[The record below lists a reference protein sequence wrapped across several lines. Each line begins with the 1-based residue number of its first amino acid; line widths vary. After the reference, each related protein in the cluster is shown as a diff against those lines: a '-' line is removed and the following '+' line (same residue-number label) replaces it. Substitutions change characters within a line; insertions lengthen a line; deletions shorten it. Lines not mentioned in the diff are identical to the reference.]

1 VEKGDKI
8 FHFRTKY
15 LPIVLDD
22 GRSGAAVI
30 LENVTETHQIQQKY
44 EGIIKKNVKRTLRD
58 DGEEQLA
65 HSPSITPN
73 LAEQTPAQL
82 IHELQVH
89 QIELETQA
97 EELRKSKIALEESRD
112 RFVDLYE
119 FAPLGYLTLTEK
131 ALITEV
137 NLTGAKLLGVAR
149 DKLIN
154 HGLGRFIAPKD
165 NENWDR
171 YFADVRQHGEKQ
183 SCTLT
188 LKRSDGSTFPARLE
202 GIRLTDSDDTITVRI
217 AFSDITD
224 IRKAEAALRDAH
236 DNLEILVQKRTDQ
249 LFDVNRNLQ
258 AVVAERAKTDGTLLM
273 SDEQLAL
280 AIERTGVGLW
290 DWYVQTGKTTFNERW
305 AEIVGYTLTELQ
317 PISIDTW
324 INLCHPDD
332 LKQSDELLKKHFRKE
347 SQTYVC
353 EARIRHKDG
362 HWVWVLD
369 LGMVIEWDSAGLPI
383 RMTGTH
389 LDITDRKEKEEVLQR
404 QSASLTILNGI
415 ITAANKADNLPQLF
429 KSILTESLHLLD
441 FDAGGIY
448 LVDHSTRTAN
458 VVHSE
463 NLNKEFLAEI
473 QTVSIDKKPYD
484 TLFIQNEQIITENY
498 AKFDPDLS
506 KKSGFQSIS
515 LIPLLSKGVAIGALN
530 LASTR
535 KQVISDEE
543 KQSLISISRELGST
557 IERMA
562 AEEEVKKAKENLET
576 LFNSIDEMVFVLDM
590 QGNILAVNDAVLKRL
605 SYTQRELTGTNVLL
619 LHVPERQDEALRIM
633 QGMIAGTIDSCTVP
647 VLAKDGTR
655 IEVETKVT
663 RGWWNGNEVLIGV
676 TRDITE
682 RKRAEE
688 VLLDSETKH
697 RALFEAIADT
707 VFLIDQKSGNII
719 DVNLAGS
726 RIFGYSHDEF
736 IRMKLVEISEEPEQT
751 LKSIK
756 DGSTYIP
763 LRYYHRKD
771 GSVFPVEITAS
782 TFELQGRT
790 NFLATIRDISERKR
804 VEKALAESESFNRN
818 LVENLPDYV
827 VLYGSDGKIIYVNPA
842 AERGFGYNAEEVTGT
857 SVLLYVAPECRDE
870 VAANIAVRR
879 AGGDTRTYET
889 VLITHDGQRRTVLA
903 KGTLVHYHDMTATLL
918 LLIDITDRKVAEV
931 ALRES
936 EEKYR
941 VIFNNE
947 IYAILIFDIDTKK
960 LLDVNDA
967 FTRMYGYTRNE
978 LLSGMT
984 IHDITV
990 EHEVSDT
997 ATEKARSDGTIF
1009 IPLRYHK
1016 KKDGTIIQVEIV
1028 GGPYE
1033 WKGKKVMFA
1042 LFHDITDRIRA
1053 EERRALLQSQFQ
1065 NAMDVGNLAWWEM
1078 DCKTGSVRFYKKKAE
1093 MLGYPPEQFSHYT
1106 DFTRLLHPDD
1116 HDRVMQAMRDHFTG
1130 KKSSYETE
1138 YRIKT
1143 VSGEYRWFWDVG
1155 GISEYDASGKP
1166 VKVMGIVIDITG
1178 RKVAEEL
1185 LHLSDSAVI
1194 SSISA
1199 IAISDLAGNLTYVN
1213 PACLSI
1219 CGYEDQQELL
1229 GRSMLSFMSLTDEA
1243 QKVVDSIQKHGTWSG
1258 EMTWQ
1263 KKDGTPMQIFVSAN
1277 LIRDASGSPV
1287 AMMGSF
1293 IDVTGHKQMKMALHE
1308 GEQQYRALF
1317 DTITE
1322 GVVLVAPEGQIVSA
1336 NPAAE
1341 YILGLTHSEIEGRK
1355 YDSPDWDLLRPDG
1368 TLMPP
1373 KEFASARA
1381 MKEKCVVRDVVM
1393 GVQRPDGSV
1402 FWISVNAVPL
1412 LDETGALKGGVV
1424 TFQNITERK
1433 RTEEELLQL
1442 TQQLSL
1448 LTDITRHD
1456 ILNKV
1461 TEVLGHLNH
1470 ARKTF
1475 SDPEITALIDTI
1487 ETNTKE
1493 IKSQIEFT
1501 RMYQT
1506 LGTLEPQ
1513 WQNPDYLIS
1522 QLHVPSHI
1530 TLRSDLLGVEIFADP
1545 LFRQVFF
1552 NLFDNS
1558 QRHGGHVTTITVS
1571 MEYNR
1576 FGLIIY
1582 IEDNGVGIPAKQKK
1596 KIFERGFKKST
1607 GLGLFLT
1614 QEILRITG
1622 IKIKETG
1629 IEGSG
1634 ARFEIAVPKGAF
1646 RDKVH
1651 GAIPPHG
1658 K

>member
-1 VEKGDKI
+1 
-8 FHFRTKY
+8 
-15 LPIVLDD
+15 
-22 GRSGAAVI
+22 
-30 LENVTETHQIQQKY
+30 
-44 EGIIKKNVKRTLRD
+44 
-58 DGEEQLA
+58 
-65 HSPSITPN
+65 
-73 LAEQTPAQL
+73 
-82 IHELQVH
+82 
-89 QIELETQA
+89 
-97 EELRKSKIALEESRD
+97 
-112 RFVDLYE
+112 
-119 FAPLGYLTLTEK
+119 
-131 ALITEV
+131 
-137 NLTGAKLLGVAR
+137 
-149 DKLIN
+149 
-154 HGLGRFIAPKD
+154 
-165 NENWDR
+165 
-171 YFADVRQHGEKQ
+171 
-183 SCTLT
+183 
-188 LKRSDGSTFPARLE
+188 
-202 GIRLTDSDDTITVRI
+202 
-217 AFSDITD
+217 
-224 IRKAEAALRDAH
+224 
-236 DNLEILVQKRTDQ
+236 
-249 LFDVNRNLQ
+249 
-258 AVVAERAKTDGTLLM
+258 M
-273 SDEQLAL
+273 
-280 AIERTGVGLW
+280 
-290 DWYVQTGKTTFNERW
+290 
-305 AEIVGYTLTELQ
+305 
-317 PISIDTW
+317 
-324 INLCHPDD
+324 
-332 LKQSDELLKKHFRKE
+332 
-347 SQTYVC
+347 C

-389 LDITDRKEKEEVLQR
+389 LDITDRKVAEEVLQR
-404 QSASLTILNGI
+404 QSASLTILNAI
-415 ITAANKADNLPQLF
+415 ITKANEADNLPQLL

-458 VVHSE
+458 VVHSK
-463 NLNKEFLAEI
+463 NLPKEFLAEI
-473 QTVSIDKKPYD
+473 QTVCIDKKPYD
-484 TLFIQNEQIITENY
+484 TVFIKNEPLITENF
-498 AKFDPDLS
+498 AKIAPALS
-506 KKSGFQSIS
+506 KKFGFLS
-515 LIPLLSKGVAIGALN
+515 LTSLPLFSKGVAIGALN
-530 LASTR
+530 LVSTR
-535 KQVISDEE
+535 KHVISDEE
-543 KQSLISISRELGST
+543 KQTLISISRELGST

-576 LFNSIDEMVFVLDM
+576 LFNSIDEMVFVMDM

-619 LHVPERQDEALRIM
+619 LHVPERQDDALRIM

-663 RGWWNGNEVLIGV
+663 RGWWSGNEVLIGV

-688 VLLDSETKH
+688 
-697 RALFEAIADT
+697 
-707 VFLIDQKSGNII
+707 
-719 DVNLAGS
+719 
-726 RIFGYSHDEF
+726 
-736 IRMKLVEISEEPEQT
+736 
-751 LKSIK
+751 
-756 DGSTYIP
+756 
-763 LRYYHRKD
+763 
-771 GSVFPVEITAS
+771 
-782 TFELQGRT
+782 
-790 NFLATIRDISERKR
+790 
-804 VEKALAESESFNRN
+804 ALAESESFNRN
-818 LVENLPDYV
+818 IVENLPDYI
-827 VLYGSDGKIIYVNPA
+827 VLYGSDGKIMSVNPA
-842 AERGFGYNAEEVTGT
+842 TERGLGYNAEDVIGT
-857 SVLLYVAPECRDE
+857 SVLSYVAPECRDE
-870 VAANIAVRR
+870 VTANIAVRR

-947 IYAILIFDIDTKK
+947 IYAILIFDMDTKK
-960 LLDVNDA
+960 LLEVNDA

-1053 EERRALLQSQFQ
+1053 EEKRALLQSRFE
-1065 NAMDVGNLAWWEM
+1065 NVMDVGNLAWWEM
-1078 DCKTGSVRFYKKKAE
+1078 DCKSGSVRFYKKKAE
-1093 MLGYPPEQFSHYT
+1093 MLGYPPEQFSHFT

-1130 KKSSYETE
+1130 KKITYETE

-1143 VSGEYRWFWDVG
+1143 ASGEYRWFWDVG
-1155 GISEYDASGKP
+1155 GISEYDASGEP

-1178 RKVAEEL
+1178 RKMAEEL

-1229 GRSMLSFMSLTDEA
+1229 GRSMLSFISLTDEA

-1277 LIRDASGSPV
+1277 LIRDASGAPV

-1293 IDVTGHKQMKMALHE
+1293 IDITGRKQTEMALHD

-1341 YILGLTHSEIEGRK
+1341 YILGLTHSAIEGRK

-1373 KEFASARA
+1373 EEFASTRA
-1381 MKEKCVVRDVVM
+1381 MKEKSAVTGVVM
-1393 GVQRPDGSV
+1393 GVKRPDGSV
-1402 FWISVNAVPL
+1402 FWINVNAVPL

-1470 ARKTF
+1470 ARKRF

-1622 IKIKETG
+1622 IRIQEIG
-1629 IEGSG
+1629 IEGIG
-1634 ARFEIAVPKGAF
+1634 ARFEIAVPKGAW
-1646 RDKVH
+1646 RIVNVQQKKV
-1651 GAIPPHG
+1651 
-1658 K
+1658 